1 MNVRSA
7 SLQSLGLVISSNQA
21 MTSNKFI
28 EQKPI
33 EEDEDEII
41 IDENQHDEDDDD
53 EAAEEDE
60 GDDLAQKQPQQPVS
74 TQSRSSHA
82 HLRCRQCDYDAE
94 DLSDLLVH
102 RKAHASMKT
111 KLDSDRKHSS
121 DIEND
126 DQEHVHLPLQSNQVG
141 STNASNRS
149 LHFCTSRILN
159 NSSITVREPTA

>member
-1 MNVRSA
+1 MA
-7 SLQSLGLVISSNQA
+7 
-21 MTSNKFI
+21 SNKFI

-41 IDENQHDEDDDD
+41 IDENQHDEDED
-53 EAAEEDE
+53 EEEEEVAEEEE
-60 GDDLAQKQPQQPVS
+60 GDDLAEKPAQQPVS
-74 TQSRSSHA
+74 TNSRSSHA

-94 DLSDLLVH
+94 DLSDLLLH

-141 STNASNRS
+141 STHASIQL
-149 LHFCTSRILN
+149 LHPCSCRTPN
-159 NSSITVREPTA
+159 KPSIMVRKSIA